1 VTMNLRPRWLE
12 RLRRGQAKVAD
23 RVTGDA
29 ASGRVSRRDLIRG
42 GTVAGLSVP
51 VAGSILAARGSGSS
65 RPAKAGAPG
74 SVTLDSDVQ
83 VAQSVL
89 GIPGGGTGQT
99 TAPAAFAALAPT
111 GGTAS
116 GQLML
121 NSSLVSAWVPAV
133 VNAQAYGAKGN
144 GTADDTAAI
153 QSAVS
158 AVTGGGMIFLPAGTY
173 KVTSTITVPW
183 NNILVGSGPGTV
195 VSFTGSGDVFRMQNA
210 NPTKGVY
217 STQQNQSGGFRD
229 LLIDGNG
236 TAGALAGIHIGDG
249 LGYELSNI
257 FIRNFTGTNGVG
269 LHVDNNIWWTEKMRG
284 RHIVTS
290 NCTTHVLMEKTGT
303 GTDSLAYS
311 EYDIHM
317 YIASATNLPA
327 QTGLVIQG
335 GVNPYANRFWL
346 TGNVEPGASSTTIP
360 TFMSITGT
368 DGATSPSASKIQDS
382 LIFIRAET
390 SATTSYNPETI
401 NFGLTPPSPPPWNI
415 ITNCFGEMIFAG
427 PTNGGWVTSNAVA
440 GNLFSFRGIISEET
454 TTNPQVSALQVA
466 QGTES
471 VPTAP
476 PLSSGKTFTNTNTT
490 NVQVIISGGTVQ
502 SIELTQDG
510 SLVTTGLTSGTFFLP
525 PGGQITVTYSG
536 STTWQWIRA
545 AT

>member
-1 VTMNLRPRWLE
+1 MNLKPRWLE
-12 RLRRGQAKVAD
+12 RMRRGQAKVAD
-23 RVTGDA
+23 RLTGDA

-51 VAGSILAARGSGSS
+51 VAGSILAARGSGPS

-89 GIPGGGTGQT
+89 GISGGGTGQT

-121 NSSLVSAWVPAV
+121 NSSLVSEWVPAV
-133 VNAQAYGAKGN
+133 VNAVAYGADPAGK
-144 GTADDTAAI
+144 TDSSTAI
-153 QSAVS
+153 QNAVNAVS
-158 AVTGGGMIFLPAGTY
+158 GGVIFLPPGTY
-173 KVTSTITVPW
+173 LVSKMITVPW
-183 NNILVGSGPGTV
+183 NNILIGSGPGTV
-195 VSFTGSGDVFRMQNA
+195 VSFTGSSDVFRMQNA
-210 NPTKGVY
+210 DPTKGVY

-229 LLIDGNG
+229 LLIDGNE
-236 TAGALAGIHIGDG
+236 TAGALAAIHIGDG

-269 LHVDNNIWWTEKMRG
+269 LHVDNNIWWTEKMRA

-303 GTDSLAYS
+303 GTNSLAYS

-317 YIASATNLPA
+317 YIASATSLPA

-346 TGNVEPGASSTTIP
+346 TGNVEPGVSSTTIP
-360 TFMSITGT
+360 TFMSIIGT
-368 DGATSPSASKIQDS
+368 DGAASPSASKIQDS

-390 SATTSYNPETI
+390 SATTSFNPETV
-401 NFGLTPPSPPPWNI
+401 NFGITPPSAPPWNI

-427 PTNGGWVTSNAVA
+427 PTSGGWVTSNAVA
-440 GNLFSFRGIISEET
+440 GNLFSFRGIISEEI

-476 PLSSGKTFTNTNTT
+476 ALSSGKTFTNTNTA

-502 SIELTQDG
+502 SIDITQDG
-510 SLVTTGLTSGTFFLP
+510 SSVTTGLTSGTFFLP
-525 PGGQITVTYSG
+525 PGGQITVTYTG